1 MIAEKQLE
9 LEKLQK
15 ISQTMLLS
23 AQENDWEKLPEL
35 ETERKNVMESFF
47 SPVSFSQ
54 KLTLQDS
61 ARVEQVIQEVLSIN
75 DKISHLAEKEKVTIN
90 TRLYG
95 MKKKQNVHS
104 AYLQNK

>member
-9 LEKLQK
+9 LEKLQQVSHK
-15 ISQTMLLS
+15 MLVS
-23 AQENDWEKLPEL
+23 AQANNWEKLAEL
-35 ETERKNVMESFF
+35 ETERKSVMESFF
-47 SPVSFSQ
+47 SPASFSQ
-54 KLTLQDS
+54 QLSPQDS
-61 ARVEQVIQEVLSIN
+61 SQVEQVIQEVLSIN
-75 DKISHLAEKEKVTIN
+75 DKVSQLAEKEKVTIN

>member
-9 LEKLQK
+9 LEKLQEM
-15 ISQTMLLS
+15 SQKMLIS
-23 AQENDWEKLPEL
+23 AQANEWEKLPEL
-35 ETERKNVMESFF
+35 ETERKRVMESFF
-47 SPVSFSQ
+47 NPASFSQ
-54 KLTLQDS
+54 QLSLQDS
-61 ARVEQVIQEVLSIN
+61 SRVEQAIQEVLSIN
-75 DKISHLAEKEKVTIN
+75 DKISQLAEKEKVTIN